1 MLTSSRS
8 FFPSLLHY
16 NSSLTK
22 TVLLTSF
29 ICLVISTAGK
39 TFANGLPVLGDYSSS
54 IISLNSEYNLGQGII
69 RQIRNTHQSIDDP
82 LVESYLQDLTWD
94 LVAKSQLQD
103 KRISLAVI
111 GNKSVNAFA
120 APGGVVGIH
129 AGLVIAADAEDELAS
144 VISHELAH
152 LSQRHFASQLERNRI
167 NSPFAIASL
176 ITGVL
181 IAAANPEAGTAVL
194 SSSMASS
201 MSASLAFSRKNE
213 QEADRIGM
221 LNLSK
226 AGYDPSAM
234 PRMFGRLLELQRL
247 QGSLPPEFLLT
258 HPSSSSRVADS
269 KNRAMQLNVGK
280 KRAASLDFAIIKAR
294 LKVKYQLT
302 PSQSLSHYRAIAK
315 TDRSAINL
323 YSLALAQARSSRFS
337 ESINSLQKLPSQWRK
352 QMLIK
357 LSLAEVYQ
365 RGQKP
370 DKALKILN
378 KLNLIYPHHSAVQML
393 MAQTLLSAQRP
404 QAAIEI
410 LRQITEYAPDNIDAW
425 YLLAEAQGLAGNRN
439 ALHIA
444 RIEYFLLRGQVRTA
458 RTQLG
463 FARRERSLKEQDLYK
478 LDDLEE
484 QATVV
489 EDYLNTKF

>member
-1 MLTSSRS
+1 MLTSTKNSIS
-8 FFPSLLHY
+8 PLLCS
-16 NSSLTK
+16 NNLAAK
-22 TVLLTSF
+22 KVLLTGF
-29 ICLVISTAGK
+29 LCLAIATAGK
-39 TFANGLPVLGDYSSS
+39 TFANGLPMLGDYSSS

-69 RQIRNTHQSIDDP
+69 RQIRNTHQSVDDP

-120 APGGVVGIH
+120 APGGVIGIH
-129 AGLVIAADAEDELAS
+129 AGLVIAAQAEDELAS

-181 IAAANPEAGTAVL
+181 IAAASPEAGTAVL

-226 AGYDPSAM
+226 AGYDPLAM
-234 PRMFGRLLELQRL
+234 PRMFGRLLEIQRL

-269 KNRAMQLNVGK
+269 KNRALQLKVSK
-280 KRAASLDFAIIKAR
+280 KRALGLDFSIIQAR

-302 PSQSLSHYRAIAK
+302 PSQSLSHYRASVQNNK
-315 TDRSAINL
+315 SPINL
-323 YSLALAQARSSRFS
+323 YSLALAQARASRFK
-337 ESINSLQKLPSQWRK
+337 ESILSLKKLPEKWRK

-365 RGQKP
+365 QSQQP
-370 DKALKILN
+370 EKALKILN
-378 KLNLIYPHHSAVQML
+378 RLNLIYPQHGAVQML
-393 MAQTLLSAQRP
+393 MAQTLVSAQRP
-404 QAAIEI
+404 EQAIKV
-410 LRQITEYAPDNIDAW
+410 LRQITEYAADNLDAW

-444 RIEYFLLRGQVRTA
+444 RIEYFLLRGQVATA
-458 RTQLG
+458 RTQLS
-463 FARRERSLKEQDLYK
+463 FARRERGLKERDLYI
-478 LDDLEE
+478 LDDLEQ
-484 QATVV
+484 QAVVV
-489 EDYLNTKF
+489 EGYLNSKF